1 MMTRKLPI
9 IAVATA
15 LGKAGV
21 GVIRISGSNLSQ
33 IAKALFQKTLTP
45 RQASLFT
52 LRDGDGAPIDQLI
65 TIYFAAPASFTG
77 EDVLELQCHGG
88 PQLLE
93 LVMKRCLELGKD
105 QGLVIAEPGEFS
117 LRAYLNNKIDLA
129 QAEAIADLIDAQSE
143 AAARGAARSLQGVFS
158 KDVNSLIEEITQLR
172 ILVESTLDFPEEEI
186 EFLENAQAR
195 ERLSTVMQKLHA
207 LRNSAKQGKI
217 LRDGIQ
223 LVLAGAP
230 NVGKSSLLNRLA
242 GEEVAI
248 VTPIAGTTRDRVK
261 ENITI
266 HGVPMHIIDTAGL
279 RETSDLVE
287 SKGIERSWEAIRA
300 ADLVVFLQDSG
311 SQDGPESAE
320 VSKLRAQML
329 KVIPPKCPILEV
341 SNKSDLLSD
350 LGANCSAKQ
359 SLLISAK
366 TGDGI
371 EALKQKI
378 LESVGWG
385 GSQEGAI
392 VARRRHL
399 DCLDR
404 AASHLEKSHQFAA
417 NGNISLELFAEEL
430 RLAQDQLGQIT
441 GKLLPDD
448 LLGKIFSQFCIGKQ
462 RVYSCWRGA

>member
-15 LGKAGV
+15 PGKAGV
-21 GVIRISGSNLSQ
+21 SVIRISGQQLLPM
-33 IAKALFQKTLTP
+33 AEALFHKALAP
-45 RQASLFT
+45 RQANLLT
-52 LRDGDGAPIDQLI
+52 LRDARGESIDQLI
-65 TIYFAAPASFTG
+65 AIYFAAPASFTG

-143 AAARGAARSLQGVFS
+143 AAVRGAARSLQGAFS
-158 KDVNSLIEEITQLR
+158 NDINSLIEEITQLR

-195 ERLSTVMQKLHA
+195 QRLSMVMQKLKT
-207 LRNSAKQGKI
+207 LREGAKQGKI
-217 LRDGIQ
+217 LRDGVQ

-261 ENITI
+261 ESITI
-266 HGVPMHIIDTAGL
+266 NGVPMHIIDTAGL

-287 SKGIERSWEAIRA
+287 AKGIERSWDAIRT
-300 ADLVVFLQDSG
+300 ADLVIFLQD
-311 SQDGPESAE
+311 PSAKE
-320 VSKLRAQML
+320 TVEGAEALEL
-329 KVIPPKCPILEV
+329 KTQVLKALPPKCPVLEV
-341 SNKSDLLSD
+341 GNKSDLLD
-350 LGANCSAKQ
+350 KLSAKHGESS

-366 TGDGI
+366 TGEGI
-371 EALKQKI
+371 EDLKQRI

-385 GSQEGAI
+385 GTQEGAI

-404 AASHLEKSHQFAA
+404 AATHLDKSQQFAA
-417 NGNISLELFAEEL
+417 DGNISLELFAEEL

-448 LLGKIFSQFCIGKQ
+448 LLGKIFSQFCIGK
-462 RVYSCWRGA
+462 

>member
-9 IAVATA
+9 IALATA
-15 LGKAGV
+15 PGKAGV
-21 GVIRISGSNLSQ
+21 GVIRISGPQLLPITMALFN
-33 IAKALFQKTLTP
+33 KALSP
-45 RQASLFT
+45 RQANLVT
-52 LRDGDGAPIDQLI
+52 LRDAQGEAIDQLLA
-65 TIYFAAPASFTG
+65 IYFAAPASFTG

-93 LVMKRCLELGKD
+93 LVMKRCLELGKN

-129 QAEAIADLIDAQSE
+129 QAEAIADLIDAQS
-143 AAARGAARSLQGVFS
+143 AAAVRGAARSLQGAFS
-158 KDVNSLIEEITQLR
+158 NDINGLIEEITQLR

-195 ERLSTVMQKLHA
+195 ERLSAVMQRLYA
-207 LRNSAKQGKI
+207 LREGAKQGKI

-242 GEEVAI
+242 GDEVAI

-261 ENITI
+261 ESII
-266 HGVPMHIIDTAGL
+266 IGGVPMHIIDTAGL

-287 SKGIERSWEAIRA
+287 AKGIERSWEAIGV
-300 ADLVVFLQDSG
+300 ADLVIFLKDPNSTET
-311 SQDGPESAE
+311 SNSAE
-320 VSKLRAQML
+320 ILEL
-329 KVIPPKCPILEV
+329 KTQILKALPPKCPVLEV
-341 SNKSDLLSD
+341 NNKLDLLGGSIPNQD
-350 LGANCSAKQ
+350 GKPA
-359 SLLISAK
+359 LLISAK
-366 TGDGI
+366 TGEGI

-378 LESVGWG
+378 LELVGWG
-385 GSQEGAI
+385 GSQEGVI

-404 AASHLEKSHQFAA
+404 AATHLEQSQQFAA
-417 NGNISLELFAEEL
+417 NGNVSLELFAEEL

-448 LLGKIFSQFCIGKQ
+448 LLGKIFSQFCIGK
-462 RVYSCWRGA
+462 

>member
-15 LGKAGV
+15 PGKAGI
-21 GVIRISGSNLSQ
+21 GVIRISGSNLSK
-33 IAKALFQKTLTP
+33 IAESLFQKVLTP
-45 RQASLFT
+45 RQASLLT

-88 PQLLE
+88 QQLLE

-143 AAARGAARSLQGVFS
+143 AAVRGAARSMQGAFS
-158 KDVNSLIEEITQLR
+158 NDINSLIEEITQLR

-195 ERLSTVMQKLHA
+195 ERLSMVMQKLYA
-207 LRNSAKQGKI
+207 LRESAKQGKI

-261 ENITI
+261 EDITI
-266 HGVPMHIIDTAGL
+266 LGVPIHIIDTAGL

-287 SKGIERSWEAIRA
+287 AKGIERSWEAIRG
-300 ADLVVFLQDSG
+300 ADLVVFLQDSRP
-311 SQDGPESAE
+311 QDRPECAE
-320 VSKLRAQML
+320 VSKLRDQIL
-329 KVIPPKCPILEV
+329 KVIPSKCSILEV

-350 LGANCSAKQ
+350 LGANPGVKQ
-359 SLLISAK
+359 SLFISAK

-399 DCLDR
+399 DCLDK
-404 AASHLEKSHQFAA
+404 AASHLKKSKQFAA
-417 NGNISLELFAEEL
+417 DGNISLELFAEEL

-441 GKLLPDD
+441 GRLLPDD
-448 LLGKIFSQFCIGKQ
+448 LLGKIFSQFCIGK
-462 RVYSCWRGA
+462 

>member
-9 IAVATA
+9 IALATA
-15 LGKAGV
+15 PGKAGV
-21 GVIRISGSNLSQ
+21 GVIRISGPQLLP
-33 IAKALFQKTLTP
+33 IATALFNKTLTP
-45 RQASLFT
+45 RQASLLT
-52 LRDGDGAPIDQLI
+52 LRDAQGESIDQLLA
-65 TIYFAAPASFTG
+65 IYFAAPASFTG

-129 QAEAIADLIDAQSE
+129 QAEAIADLIDAQS
-143 AAARGAARSLQGVFS
+143 AAAVRGAARSLQGVFS
-158 KDVNSLIEEITQLR
+158 NDINGLIEEITQLR

-195 ERLSTVMQKLHA
+195 ERLRAVMQKLYA
-207 LRNSAKQGKI
+207 LREGAKQGKI

-261 ENITI
+261 ESITI
-266 HGVPMHIIDTAGL
+266 GGVPMHIIDTAGL

-287 SKGIERSWEAIRA
+287 AKGIERSWEAIAA
-300 ADLVVFLQDSG
+300 ADLVIFLQDPS
-311 SQDGPESAE
+311 SSETSTTAE
-320 VSKLRAQML
+320 IVEL
-329 KVIPPKCPILEV
+329 KGQILKALSPKCPVLEV
-341 SNKSDLLSD
+341 NNKSDLLISPAPEQ
-350 LGANCSAKQ
+350 GEKQ
-359 SLLISAK
+359 SMFISAK
-366 TGDGI
+366 TGQGI

-378 LESVGWG
+378 LELVGWG
-385 GSQEGAI
+385 GSQEGVI

-404 AASHLEKSHQFAA
+404 AATHLEQSQQFAA

-448 LLGKIFSQFCIGKQ
+448 LLGKIFSQFCIGK
-462 RVYSCWRGA
+462 

>member
-15 LGKAGV
+15 PGKAGV
-21 GVIRISGSNLSQ
+21 GVIRISGAQLLPLSE
-33 IAKALFQKTLTP
+33 ALFQKALSP
-45 RQASLFT
+45 RQANLLT
-52 LRDGDGAPIDQLI
+52 LRDAQGESIDQLI
-65 TIYFAAPASFTG
+65 AIYFAAPASFTG

-143 AAARGAARSLQGVFS
+143 AAVRGAARSLQGAFS
-158 KDVNSLIEEITQLR
+158 NDINSLIEEITQLR

-195 ERLSTVMQKLHA
+195 ERLSTVMKKLQG
-207 LRNSAKQGKI
+207 LREGAKQGKI

-261 ENITI
+261 ESITI
-266 HGVPMHIIDTAGL
+266 NGVPMHIIDTAGL
-279 RETSDLVE
+279 RETGDLVE
-287 SKGIERSWEAIRA
+287 AKGIERSWEAIRA
-300 ADLVVFLQDSG
+300 ADLVIFLQDPS
-311 SQDGPESAE
+311 STDANINAESSE
-320 VSKLRAQML
+320 LKAQIL
-329 KVIPPKCPILEV
+329 QALPPKCPVLEV
-341 SNKSDLLSD
+341 RNKSDLL
-350 LGANCSAKQ
+350 GESALNQ
-359 SLLISAK
+359 DRNTCLLISAK

-385 GSQEGAI
+385 GTQEGAI
-392 VARRRHL
+392 LARRRHL

-404 AASHLEKSHQFAA
+404 AATHLDKSQQFAA
-417 NGNISLELFAEEL
+417 DGNISLELFAEEL
-430 RLAQDQLGQIT
+430 RLAQDQLGHIT

-448 LLGKIFSQFCIGKQ
+448 LLGKIFSQFCIGK
-462 RVYSCWRGA
+462 

>member
-15 LGKAGV
+15 PGKAGV
-21 GVIRISGSNLSQ
+21 GVIRISGAQLLPLSE
-33 IAKALFQKTLTP
+33 ALFQKALSP
-45 RQASLFT
+45 RQANLLT
-52 LRDGDGAPIDQLI
+52 LRDAQGESIDQLI
-65 TIYFAAPASFTG
+65 AIYFAAPASFTG

-143 AAARGAARSLQGVFS
+143 AAVRGAARSLQGAFS
-158 KDVNSLIEEITQLR
+158 NDINGLIEEITQLR

-186 EFLENAQAR
+186 EFLENAHAR
-195 ERLSTVMQKLHA
+195 ERLSTVMKKLQG
-207 LRNSAKQGKI
+207 LREGAKQGKI

-261 ENITI
+261 ESITI
-266 HGVPMHIIDTAGL
+266 NGVPMHIIDTAGL
-279 RETSDLVE
+279 RETGDLVE
-287 SKGIERSWEAIRA
+287 AKGIERSWEAIRA
-300 ADLVVFLQDSG
+300 ADLVIFLQDPS
-311 SQDGPESAE
+311 STDANNNAE
-320 VSKLRAQML
+320 ASELRAQIL
-329 KVIPPKCPILEV
+329 QALPPKCPVLEV
-341 SNKSDLLSD
+341 RNKSDLL
-350 LGANCSAKQ
+350 GESALNQ
-359 SLLISAK
+359 DTNPYLLISAK

-371 EALKQKI
+371 ESLKQKI

-385 GSQEGAI
+385 GTQEGAI
-392 VARRRHL
+392 LARRRHL

-404 AASHLEKSHQFAA
+404 AATHLDKSQQFAA
-417 NGNISLELFAEEL
+417 DGNISLELFAEEL
-430 RLAQDQLGQIT
+430 RLAQDQLGHIT

-448 LLGKIFSQFCIGKQ
+448 LLGKIFSQFCIGK
-462 RVYSCWRGA
+462 

>member
-9 IAVATA
+9 IALATGP
-15 LGKAGV
+15 GKAGI
-21 GVIRISGSNLSQ
+21 GVIRISGPQLLPMVE
-33 IAKALFQKTLTP
+33 ALFQRVLTP
-45 RQASLFT
+45 RQANLLT
-52 LRDGDGAPIDQLI
+52 LRDVQGESIDQLI
-65 TIYFAAPASFTG
+65 AIYFASPASFTG

-88 PQLLE
+88 PQLLQ
-93 LVMKRCLELGKD
+93 LVMKRCLELGKA

-143 AAARGAARSLQGVFS
+143 AAVRGAARSLQGAFS
-158 KDVNSLIEEITQLR
+158 NDIHSLIEEITQLR

-195 ERLSTVMQKLHA
+195 KRLSTVMQKLQA
-207 LRNSAKQGKI
+207 LREGAKQGKI
-217 LRDGIQ
+217 LRDGVQ

-261 ENITI
+261 ESVTI
-266 HGVPMHIIDTAGL
+266 NGVPIHVIDTAGL
-279 RETSDLVE
+279 RETTDLVE

-300 ADLVVFLQDSG
+300 ADLVIFLKDS
-311 SQDGPESAE
+311 SAIDGADDLAS
-320 VSKLRAQML
+320 SKLMAQILKML
-329 KVIPPKCPILEV
+329 PPKCPVLQV
-341 SNKSDLLSD
+341 NNKSDLLID
-350 LGANCSAKQ
+350 SADKGDKSQ
-359 SLLISAK
+359 PLRISAK
-366 TGDGI
+366 TGEGI
-371 EALKQKI
+371 ETLKLKI

-392 VARRRHL
+392 IARRRHL

-404 AASHLEKSHQFAA
+404 AASHIERSQEFAA
-417 NGNISLELFAEEL
+417 NGNSSLELFAEEL
-430 RLAQDQLGQIT
+430 RLAQEQLGHIT
-441 GKLLPDD
+441 GRLLPDE
-448 LLGKIFSQFCIGKQ
+448 LLGKIFSQFCIGK
-462 RVYSCWRGA
+462 

>member
-1 MMTRKLPI
+1 LNGKTTAMMTRKLPI

-15 LGKAGV
+15 PGKAGV
-21 GVIRISGSNLSQ
+21 GIVRISGQNLQ
-33 IAKALFQKTLTP
+33 NITKTLFQKTLLP
-45 RQASLFT
+45 RQASLLA
-52 LRDGDGAPIDQLI
+52 LRDADGQTIDQLI
-65 TIYFAAPASFTG
+65 AIYFAAPASFTG

-105 QGLVIAEPGEFS
+105 DDLVIAEPGEFT

-143 AAARGAARSLQGVFS
+143 AAVRGAARSLQGAFS
-158 KDVNSLIEEITQLR
+158 DDINDLIEEITQLR

-195 ERLSTVMQKLHA
+195 KRLTAVKAKLQS
-207 LRNSAKQGKI
+207 LRDGAKQGKI

-261 ENITI
+261 ESITI
-266 HGVPMHIIDTAGL
+266 EGVPMHIIDTAGL
-279 RETSDLVE
+279 RETSDIVE
-287 SKGIERSWEAIRA
+287 AKGIERSWEAIRM
-300 ADLVVFLQDSG
+300 ADLVIFLTDLTSG
-311 SQDGPESAE
+311 EDG
-320 VSKLRAQML
+320 L
-329 KVIPPKCPILEV
+329 KARILEEIPSKCPVLEV
-341 SNKSDLLSD
+341 INKADLMTQPETKSS
-350 LGANCSAKQ
+350 GAAMM
-359 SLLISAK
+359 ISAK
-366 TGDGI
+366 TGEGV
-371 EALKQKI
+371 EALKQKVLQI
-378 LESVGWG
+378 VGWN

-399 DCLDR
+399 DCLER
-404 AASHLEKSHQFAA
+404 ASEHIARSEEFAA
-417 NGNISLELFAEEL
+417 NGNNSLELFAEEL
-430 RLAQDQLGQIT
+430 FLAQNHLGQIT

-448 LLGKIFSQFCIGKQ
+448 LLGKIFSQFCIGK
-462 RVYSCWRGA
+462 

>member
-15 LGKAGV
+15 PGKAGV
-21 GVIRISGSNLSQ
+21 GIIRISGQNLQ
-33 IAKALFQKTLTP
+33 NITKTLFQKTLLP
-45 RQASLFT
+45 RQANLLA
-52 LRDGDGAPIDQLI
+52 LRDADGQTIDQLI
-65 TIYFAAPASFTG
+65 AIYFAAPASFTG

-105 QGLVIAEPGEFS
+105 DDLVIAEPGEFT

-143 AAARGAARSLQGVFS
+143 AAVRGAARSLQGAFS
-158 KDVNSLIEEITQLR
+158 DDINDLIEEITQLR

-195 ERLSTVMQKLHA
+195 KRLSAVKAKLQS
-207 LRNSAKQGKI
+207 LRDGAKQGKI

-261 ENITI
+261 ESITI
-266 HGVPMHIIDTAGL
+266 EGVPMHIIDTAGL
-279 RETSDLVE
+279 RETSDIVE
-287 SKGIERSWEAIRA
+287 AKGIERSWEAIRM
-300 ADLVVFLQDSG
+300 ADLVIFLTDLTSG
-311 SQDGPESAE
+311 EDG
-320 VSKLRAQML
+320 L
-329 KVIPPKCPILEV
+329 KERILEEIPSKCPVLEV
-341 SNKSDLLSD
+341 INKADLMAQPETKPS
-350 LGANCSAKQ
+350 GAAMM
-359 SLLISAK
+359 ISAK
-366 TGDGI
+366 TGEGV
-371 EALKQKI
+371 EALKQKVLQI
-378 LESVGWG
+378 VGWN

-399 DCLDR
+399 DCLER
-404 AASHLEKSHQFAA
+404 ASEHIARSEEFAA
-417 NGNISLELFAEEL
+417 NGNNSLELFAEEL
-430 RLAQDQLGQIT
+430 FLAQNHLGQIT

-448 LLGKIFSQFCIGKQ
+448 LLGKIFSQFCIGK
-462 RVYSCWRGA
+462 

>member
-9 IAVATA
+9 IALATA
-15 LGKAGV
+15 PGKAGV
-21 GVIRISGSNLSQ
+21 GVIRISGPQLLP
-33 IAKALFQKTLTP
+33 ITKALFNKALPP
-45 RQASLFT
+45 RQANLLT
-52 LRDGDGAPIDQLI
+52 LRDAQGESIDQLLA
-65 TIYFAAPASFTG
+65 IYFSAPASFTG

-129 QAEAIADLIDAQSE
+129 QAEAIADLIDAQS
-143 AAARGAARSLQGVFS
+143 AAAVRGAARSLQGVFS
-158 KDVNSLIEEITQLR
+158 NDINGLIEEITQLR

-195 ERLSTVMQKLHA
+195 ERLSAVMHKLHA
-207 LRNSAKQGKI
+207 LREGAKQGKI

-261 ENITI
+261 ESITI
-266 HGVPMHIIDTAGL
+266 GGVPMHIIDTAGL
-279 RETSDLVE
+279 RETTDLVE
-287 SKGIERSWEAIRA
+287 AKGIERSWEAIEA
-300 ADLVVFLQDSG
+300 ADLVIFLQDPS
-311 SQDGPESAE
+311 SSEAAANAE
-320 VSKLRAQML
+320 ILEL
-329 KVIPPKCPILEV
+329 KTKILTAIPPRCPVLEV
-341 SNKSDLLSD
+341 NNKLDLLANSPISD
-350 LGANCSAKQ
+350 QTEKQ
-359 SLLISAK
+359 SLFISAK
-366 TGDGI
+366 TGQGI
-371 EALKQKI
+371 ETLKQKI
-378 LESVGWG
+378 LELAGWG
-385 GSQEGAI
+385 GSQEGVI

-404 AASHLEKSHQFAA
+404 AATHLEQSQQFAA

-448 LLGKIFSQFCIGKQ
+448 LLGKIFSQFCIGK
-462 RVYSCWRGA
+462 

>member
-15 LGKAGV
+15 PGKAGV
-21 GVIRISGSNLSQ
+21 GVVRISGQNLSA
-33 IAKALFQKTLTP
+33 ITKALFQKALTP
-45 RQASLFT
+45 RQANLLT
-52 LRDGDGAPIDQLI
+52 LRDAGGQAIDQLI
-65 TIYFAAPASFTG
+65 AIYFVAPASFTG

-93 LVMKRCLELGKD
+93 LVMKRCLELGK
-105 QGLVIAEPGEFS
+105 QEGLVIAEPGEFT

-143 AAARGAARSLQGVFS
+143 AAVRGAARSLQGDFS
-158 KDVNSLIEEITQLR
+158 ESINDLIEEITQLR

-195 ERLSTVMQKLHA
+195 ERLAAVKEKLQT
-207 LRNSAKQGKI
+207 LRSEAKQGKI

-248 VTPIAGTTRDRVK
+248 VTPIAGTTRDRVR
-261 ENITI
+261 ESITI
-266 HGVPMHIIDTAGL
+266 QGVPMHIIDTAGL
-279 RETSDLVE
+279 RETDDLVE
-287 SKGIERSWEAIRA
+287 AKGIERSWDAIRL
-300 ADLVVFLQDSG
+300 ADLVIFLTDLNSG
-311 SQDGPESAE
+311 EDG
-320 VSKLRAQML
+320 L
-329 KVIPPKCPILEV
+329 KEQILQEFPPKCPVLEV
-341 SNKSDLLSD
+341 LNKSDLMASGSFAAQK
-350 LGANCSAKQ
+350 GAIR
-359 SLLISAK
+359 ISAK
-366 TGDGI
+366 TGDGV

-378 LESVGWG
+378 LETAGWNG
-385 GSQEGAI
+385 AQEGAI

-399 DCLDR
+399 DCLER
-404 AASHLEKSHQFAA
+404 ASEHILRSEQFAA
-417 NGNISLELFAEEL
+417 NGNSSLELFAEEL
-430 RLAQDQLGQIT
+430 FLAQNHLGQIT

-448 LLGKIFSQFCIGKQ
+448 LLGKIFSQFCIGK
-462 RVYSCWRGA
+462 